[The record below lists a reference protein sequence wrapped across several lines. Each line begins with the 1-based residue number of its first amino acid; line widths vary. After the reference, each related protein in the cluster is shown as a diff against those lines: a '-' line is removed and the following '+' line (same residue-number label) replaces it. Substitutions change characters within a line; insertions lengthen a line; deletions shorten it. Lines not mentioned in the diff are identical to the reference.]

1 MLVISG
7 FHLWW
12 SIDNE
17 VSCSLRPFFIFKIIS
32 YLFWQSI
39 AFKITFFGSYWCYFR
54 MSPVSRYPICMSKRL
69 AVLLKDLS
77 CSQAGRLGR
86 PHSIFFS
93 RQIFCSVV
101 SPSNQATFMAAH
113 ISIPADLISFR
124 WMKKEK
130 QRKTQ
135 CQRRKA
141 QEPKQKDISS
151 GQKAFSKCTVT
162 FECFVAKDLCSR
174 IFLELI
180 RFSYGKMIFK
190 N

>member
-1 MLVISG
+1 MRFSVLSDP
-7 FHLWW
+7 FLF
-12 SIDNE
+12 SRSFPTFFDNQLPLK
-17 VSCSLRPFFIFKIIS
+17 SL
-32 YLFWQSI
+32 
-39 AFKITFFGSYWCYFR
+39 FFGSYWCYFR

-77 CSQAGRLGR
+77 CSQADRLGR